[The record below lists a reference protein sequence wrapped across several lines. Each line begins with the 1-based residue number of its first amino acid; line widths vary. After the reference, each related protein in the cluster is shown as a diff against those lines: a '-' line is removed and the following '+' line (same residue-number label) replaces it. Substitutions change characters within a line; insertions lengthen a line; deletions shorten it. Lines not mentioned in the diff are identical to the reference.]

1 MVVRIL
7 SLRKRE
13 RCALEFPIN
22 TIAVD
27 AAYFTASG
35 ERSPSYSTKVVSGAK
50 ASSARD

>member
-13 RCALEFPIN
+13 RRALEFPIN

-27 AAYFTASG
+27 AASFTASG